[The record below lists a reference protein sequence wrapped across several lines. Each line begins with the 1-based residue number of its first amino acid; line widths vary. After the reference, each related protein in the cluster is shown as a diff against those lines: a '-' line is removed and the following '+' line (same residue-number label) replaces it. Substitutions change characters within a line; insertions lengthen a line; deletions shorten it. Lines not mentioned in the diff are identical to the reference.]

1 MVNNFSA
8 KRVASLELKS
18 MAQSYKI
25 FINETPVYLFE
36 GGLPATVNTNDIN
49 NPVFTSDQ
57 KKEID
62 KAFYLIENNAGVKSL
77 TVYGHDIKDFKKT
90 LFADYKT
97 IRAAGGLV
105 FNHKDEVLLIFRR
118 AMWDL
123 PKGKIDL
130 GEKKKAAALRE
141 VREETGLLKLS
152 IVKKLQKTYH
162 TYRLEN
168 ATKVL
173 KVTYW
178 YLMMC
183 SDDAQPV
190 PQQEEDIE
198 IATWIPSTQVDE
210 KLNRA
215 YATVREVV
223 TKGILV
229 MHHG

>member
-1 MVNNFSA
+1 M
-8 KRVASLELKS
+8 
-18 MAQSYKI
+18 
-25 FINETPVYLFE
+25 
-36 GGLPATVNTNDIN
+36 
-49 NPVFTSDQ
+49 
-57 KKEID
+57 
-62 KAFYLIENNAGVKSL
+62 
-77 TVYGHDIKDFKKT
+77 
-90 LFADYKT
+90 
-97 IRAAGGLV
+97 
-105 FNHKDEVLLIFRR
+105 
-118 AMWDL
+118 
-123 PKGKIDL
+123 
-130 GEKKKAAALRE
+130 RE